1 MSARSALRLRLRR
14 VFYRKLID
22 RAEPGKKVGPGKGN
36 RLNTKEARNAFDAHR
51 HHKMVAMLANA
62 RSDADPQQIFATM
75 QSEAIKAHQELDP
88 ELAKK
93 IKIPK
98 LVELPKPDP
107 QEIAELQKEITQ
119 LRGSETLLR
128 GMRSLRAFRR
138 CTPSDYLVERLAQ
151 FCFRCAHR
159 GLRQLHRPFP
169 NNRAQQLR
177 SFDCSGSAE
186 TSLLNPHRTAAV
198 FLGDHSDAERQEG
211 VR

>member
-98 LVELPKPDP
+98 LVELPKPDV
-107 QEIAELQKEITQ
+107 AENDIDCSRRLDD
-119 LRGSETLLR
+119 LRR
-128 GMRSLRAFRR
+128 
-138 CTPSDYLVERLAQ
+138 LVEQ
-151 FCFRCAHR
+151 KNCEHNHNK
-159 GLRQLHRPFP
+159 G
-169 NNRAQQLR
+169 
-177 SFDCSGSAE
+177 GS
-186 TSLLNPHRTAAV
+186 
-198 FLGDHSDAERQEG
+198 D
-211 VR
+211 